1 MKMNMIHFPKLAI
14 AMLLCTLVVSCSKNN
29 EAPLYADLIIGKWY
43 ITEAVYD
50 NGTTYIPQN
59 SCEKK
64 SAFDFTKSGEFS
76 QIIYTQS
83 GDFCLPNILEGTYIM
98 LEDEKKLMIS
108 DDTDN
113 AVLDILKL
121 DTKVMD
127 LYLPH
132 ASITYKLEK
141 AF

>member
-14 AMLLCTLVVSCSKNN
+14 ALLLCTLVVSCSK
-29 EAPLYADLIIGKWY
+29 EDVAPKYADLIIGKWY

-50 NGTTYIPQN
+50 NGTTYFPQN

-64 SAFDFTKSGEFS
+64 SAFEFTKSGEFS

-98 LEDEKKLMIS
+98 LEEEKKIMVS
-108 DDTDN
+108 DDTDSE
-113 AVLDILKL
+113 VLDILKL
-121 DTKVMD
+121 DTKVME

-132 ASITYKLEK
+132 SSFTYKLEK